1 MCGRWGASRRWGLGH
16 LRGGKLGAAM
26 AGAFTGWGWG
36 GDRQGGRRRRRR
48 RRRGGGI
55 EDEAGGFSIN
65 YFVGD
70 RGLIT
75 VIAIVCGRK
84 LR

>member
-1 MCGRWGASRRWGLGH
+1 MRTVGRVAAVGSRAFEGREAWCGNGRCFYRMGVG
-16 LRGGKLGAAM
+16 RGQ
-26 AGAFTGWGWG
+26 TG
-36 GDRQGGRRRRRR
+36 RRRRR

-55 EDEAGGFSIN
+55 EDEAVGFLIN
-65 YFVGD
+65 SFVGD